1 MLLFPAS
8 HETHGSER
16 TKKLTPRP
24 AASAKQDYYRSVT
37 RSPLVKA
44 AHSIVDGVIGVITMN
59 HGKVNAL
66 SKVLLDD
73 IVLAL
78 ESLHSPPVRVVILR
92 AAKGAKVFSAGHDV
106 RELPIN
112 GRDPLTYNDPLR
124 QVMRKIEHSPH
135 PVIAMVEGSV
145 WGGACELVLGCD
157 VIVAAEDSTFA
168 ITPAKL
174 GVPYDIHGTLNLIKV
189 AGMHLLKE
197 LLFTAEPAS
206 VTRLEDCG
214 VINHVVPRAEL
225 EDFTM
230 NLARQMAQTSPL
242 VLRVLKE
249 EMRVLANAHPLN
261 PETYERLQALRREVY
276 DSHDYQEGIRAFL
289 EKRAPAFQGN

>member
-1 MLLFPAS
+1 MKAS
-8 HETHGSER
+8 
-16 TKKLTPRP
+16 
-24 AASAKQDYYRSVT
+24 
-37 RSPLVKA
+37 
-44 AHSIVDGVIGVITMN
+44 HSIVDGAIGVITMN

-78 ESLHSPPVRVVILR
+78 ESLQAPPVRVVILR
-92 AAKGAKVFSAGHDV
+92 AVKGAKVFSAGHDV
-106 RELPIN
+106 RELPTN

-124 QVMRKIEHSPH
+124 QVMRKIEHYPH
-135 PVIAMVEGSV
+135 PVVAMVEGSV

-157 VIVAAEDSTFA
+157 VIVAAADSTFA
-168 ITPAKL
+168 LTPAKL

-197 LLFTAEPAS
+197 LLFTAEPVS
-206 VTRLEDCG
+206 VTRLADCG
-214 VINHVVPRAEL
+214 VINHVVSRAEL
-225 EDFTM
+225 ESFTM
-230 NLARQMAQTSPL
+230 NLAHRMAQTSPL
-242 VLRVLKE
+242 VLQVLKE

-289 EKRAPAFQGN
+289 DKRPPTFHGN